1 MGIVFIIVIFVLF
14 ALYVAYGLIKNDVT
28 YTNRIIISTAIFKY
42 TMSLIEKH
50 IYECEVN
57 YEDMEPYDK
66 TFNRFW
72 DWGYK
77 RILPKEKFEIIEP
90 FIEHK
95 KGKHK

>member
-1 MGIVFIIVIFVLF
+1 MGIAIIVIFVLF
-14 ALYVAYGLIKNDVT
+14 ALSIAYMLIKNNVT
-28 YTNRIIISTAIFKY
+28 HTNRLIIIEAIFKY
-42 TMSLIEKH
+42 KMSLIEKH

-57 YEDMEPYDK
+57 YEDMELYDK

-77 RILPKEKFEIIEP
+77 RILPKEKLEIIEP